1 MPKGNVGKSLSLH
14 RPLSRQVDLNL
25 LELFES
31 VHRTR
36 NLTASGRA
44 LGLSQP
50 AVSRGLARLRTMY
63 DDQLFV
69 RHPRGVQPTPFAE
82 GLAQPVASALAIVR
96 ATVEKPSFE
105 PATARR
111 NFRIA
116 SSDIG
121 ERYFLPRLSQNLA
134 AAAPWVTVE
143 VVPFPEVDL
152 MTGLASG
159 ELDLAVGFL
168 PPLGKQVHV
177 QRLFR
182 ERFVYVMRRGH
193 PLIRRRALSIA
204 DLRRTRHVLVN
215 PPGTPHLAEVAKVLR
230 GPTVQAPIALQVRS
244 FLCVGPIVGSCDLV
258 SVVPSN
264 LAALVAENV
273 DIELVDPPVK
283 FRGFDV
289 AIAWHQRVHR
299 DPGLEW
305 LRGHSLPCS
314 RKMLKATA
322 YRQLR

>member
-1 MPKGNVGKSLSLH
+1 MSRGNVGKSPSPL

-31 VHRTR
+31 IHRTR

-82 GLAQPVASALAIVR
+82 GLAEPVASALAIVR
-96 ATVEKPSFE
+96 ATVEKPSFN

-111 NFRIA
+111 NFRMA

-121 ERYFLPRLSQNLA
+121 ERYFLPRLSQQIA
-134 AAAPWVTVE
+134 ATAPSVTVE

-152 MTGLASG
+152 VADLASG

-168 PPLGKQVHV
+168 PPLGKQVHRR
-177 QRLFR
+177 RLFR
-182 ERFVYVMRRGH
+182 KLRVCHAARHPLRRPLSIAELRRTQH
-193 PLIRRRALSIA
+193 IWLIRRA
-204 DLRRTRHVLVN
+204 RRIS
-215 PPGTPHLAEVAKVLR
+215 P
-230 GPTVQAPIALQVRS
+230 RS
-244 FLCVGPIVGSCDLV
+244 P
-258 SVVPSN
+258 
-264 LAALVAENV
+264 
-273 DIELVDPPVK
+273 
-283 FRGFDV
+283 
-289 AIAWHQRVHR
+289 
-299 DPGLEW
+299 
-305 LRGHSLPCS
+305 
-314 RKMLKATA
+314 A
-322 YRQLR
+322 Y

>member
-1 MPKGNVGKSLSLH
+1 MPQGYVGKSPSPL
-14 RPLSRQVDLNL
+14 RPLSRQLDLNL

-31 VHRTR
+31 IHRTR
-36 NLTASGRA
+36 NLTATGRA
-44 LGLSQP
+44 LGMSQP
-50 AVSRGLARLRTMY
+50 AVSRGLGRLRAMY
-63 DDQLFV
+63 DDLLFV
-69 RHPRGVQPTPFAE
+69 RHPRGVRPTPFAE
-82 GLAQPVASALAIVR
+82 RLAEPVASALAIMR

-121 ERYFLPRLSQNLA
+121 ERYFLPRLSQRLA
-134 AAAPWVTVE
+134 AAAPSVTVE
-143 VVPFPEVDL
+143 VVPFPEVEL
-152 MTGLASG
+152 MTDLASG

-193 PLIRRRALSIA
+193 PLTRRRPLSIA
-204 DLRRTRHVLVN
+204 DLRRTRHVMVN

-230 GPTVQAPIALQVRS
+230 GPTLQAPIALQVRS
-244 FLCVGPIVGSCDLV
+244 FLCIGPIVSSGDLV

-264 LAALVAENV
+264 LAALVAEHV
-273 DIELVDPPVK
+273 DIELVDTPVK

-289 AIAWHQRVHR
+289 AMAWHRRVHR

-305 LRGHSLPCS
+305 LRGAFVSLFA
-314 RKMLKATA
+314 KEG
-322 YRQLR
+322 